1 MGSASLKLDR
11 EAEAF
16 WICGIAMER
25 LPSDGDKECAF
36 LFPDDDKARPARPRQ
51 LYADHIH
58 LFAAVV
64 CHGDRRFRGDFH

>member
-1 MGSASLKLDR
+1 LGSASLKLDR

-36 LFPDDDKARPARPRQ
+36 IFPDDDRP
-51 LYADHIH
+51 
-58 LFAAVV
+58 
-64 CHGDRRFRGDFH
+64 DRLVQGNFTQIIFICLPL